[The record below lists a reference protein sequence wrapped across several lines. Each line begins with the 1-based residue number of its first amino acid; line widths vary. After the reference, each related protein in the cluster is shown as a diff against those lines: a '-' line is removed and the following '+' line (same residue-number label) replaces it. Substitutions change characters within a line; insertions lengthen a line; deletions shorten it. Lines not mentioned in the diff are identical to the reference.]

1 MRPFIHSL
9 DRCLPSVRIA
19 LHRIGCD
26 NISCRASS
34 RDRSI
39 DRDWHG
45 QAVGS
50 SMCNQYQPKQRGTR
64 AGAGSSLWAPWN
76 ISGGHAWNGDEER
89 LAGALG
95 ARWNVSLGHG
105 AELFFGENE
114 LDLYACCTSS
124 RPCLSLYYL
133 QKSNIASSWN
143 LMAGYVPNSCAV
155 GRITEHLM
163 LKRCFFDV
171 SVAAHKPEQNRS
183 HKPDK

>member
-1 MRPFIHSL
+1 MATLRQEEARGAGDTHQGIDQLVTTTDWSHASVHSFDRPVPAFSSH
-9 DRCLPSVRIA
+9 CIA
-19 LHRIGCD
+19 SHRIGCD

-105 AELFFGENE
+105 AELFFLVKTNWTCM
-114 LDLYACCTSS
+114 LAVHL
-124 RPCLSLYYL
+124 L
-133 QKSNIASSWN
+133 
-143 LMAGYVPNSCAV
+143 VPV
-155 GRITEHLM
+155 
-163 LKRCFFDV
+163 
-171 SVAAHKPEQNRS
+171 
-183 HKPDK
+183 

>member
-1 MRPFIHSL
+1 MRPFIHSI
-9 DRCLPSVRIA
+9 DRCACLQFA
-19 LHRIGCD
+19 LHRIGCCD
-26 NISCRASS
+26 EYKLSCIAVPDRPIETGVASRSARRCATSTSLSNGAPELVLDHHSGPLGISPAAMHGMGTK
-34 RDRSI
+34 RDSLEP
-39 DRDWHG
+39 W
-45 QAVGS
+45 V
-50 SMCNQYQPKQRGTR
+50 RGGT
-64 AGAGSSLWAPWN
+64 SL
-76 ISGGHAWNGDEER
+76 
-89 LAGALG
+89 LVMAL
-95 ARWNVSLGHG
+95 NF
-105 AELFFGENE
+105 FFGENE